1 MNVTRLLVLGAIRV
15 NGGAHGYAI
24 RQTLE
29 DWQVQS
35 WTRLHSG
42 SVYHALAQMEKEG
55 ILAVEAEAPGN
66 RGPGKT
72 LFVTT
77 DAGGAEFFTLLRQA
91 LGSFDLIELSAGL
104 ALVDALP
111 KAEVHE
117 RLAATAQ
124 SLRENV
130 ARLEALAA
138 TAAPGAGTPR
148 THDLLA
154 LWSAN
159 LAASAAVLERV
170 SRRGERET

>member
-29 DWQVQS
+29 EWQVQS

-42 SVYHALAQMEKEG
+42 SVYHALTQLEKEG
-55 ILAVEAEAPGN
+55 MLAIEGEAPGN
-66 RGPGKT
+66 RGPGRT
-72 LFVTT
+72 LFVVTPS
-77 DAGGAEFFTLLRQA
+77 GEAEFFTLLRQA

-104 ALVDALP
+104 ALVDTLP
-111 KAEVHE
+111 PAEGRE
-117 RLAATAQ
+117 RLAATAR

-130 ARLEALAA
+130 ERLEALAA
-138 TAAPGAGTPR
+138 TTPRGAGTPR
-148 THDLLA
+148 TRDLLA

-159 LAASAAVLERV
+159 LAASAAVLELV
-170 SRRGERET
+170 SRE

>member
-1 MNVTRLLVLGAIRV
+1 MNVTRLLVIGAIRAK
-15 NGGAHGYAI
+15 GGAHGYAI

-35 WTRLHSG
+35 WTRLRSG
-42 SVYHALAQMEKEG
+42 SVYHALAQLEKEG
-55 ILAVEAEAPGN
+55 LLAVGAEAAGN
-66 RGPGKT
+66 RGPDKT

-77 DAGGAEFFTLLRQA
+77 PAGEAEFFALLREA

-111 KAEVHE
+111 EVEGRE

-124 SLRENV
+124 RLRENV
-130 ARLEALAA
+130 ARLEAIAA
-138 TAAPGAGTPR
+138 TVPAGAGTPR

-154 LWSAN
+154 LWGAN

-170 SRRGERET
+170 AREE

>member
-29 DWQVQS
+29 EWQVQS

-42 SVYHALAQMEKEG
+42 SVYHALTQMEKEG

-77 DAGGAEFFTLLRQA
+77 AAGETELFALLRQA

-111 KAEVHE
+111 KEEGRE

-124 SLRENV
+124 SLRDNV

-138 TAAPGAGTPR
+138 MAPTGAGTPR

-159 LAASAAVLERV
+159 LAASAAVLERIAQ
-170 SRRGERET
+170 G

>member
-1 MNVTRLLVLGAIRV
+1 MNVTRLLVIGAIRV

-29 DWQVQS
+29 EWQVQS

-42 SVYHALAQMEKEG
+42 SVYHALTQMEKEG

-77 DAGGAEFFTLLRQA
+77 AAGEAEFFDLLRQA

-111 KAEVHE
+111 EAEGRE
-117 RLAATAQ
+117 RLAATAAR
-124 SLRENV
+124 LRENV

-138 TAAPGAGTPR
+138 AVPAGRGTPR

-170 SRRGERET
+170 SRG